1 MSQITRIDVVPS
13 SQREEAPPVDGRTSV
28 ASVTGVYEDVIV
40 DREKAMDA
48 LSIDDELAATM
59 PSTEALDHF
68 DSQWHSYGTHMS
80 PLHFAASLGKRRYLS
95 LLLKQLHHSN
105 LSERNLARLE
115 HLRQRGQTHGL
126 NMLAV
131 TGRYSTQSNFLCAY
145 IHTGDGGRAHLFMI
159 TQLSSRQQLSATCK
173 YIQEYP
179 TVWLLKVC
187 VLCNMNFLYHLS
199 LMFSTTSLSLFFLFP
214 PFFT

>member
-145 IHTGDGGRAHLFMI
+145 IHTGNGGRAHLFMI
-159 TQLSSRQQLSATCK
+159 THSIRDSNSVPLASIFNRLASES
-173 YIQEYP
+173 
-179 TVWLLKVC
+179 V
-187 VLCNMNFLYHLS
+187 LS
-199 LMFSTTSLSLFFLFP
+199 LKHELSVPSLAHVFHHVPLSLLSVSAFFHLNRY
-214 PFFT
+214 